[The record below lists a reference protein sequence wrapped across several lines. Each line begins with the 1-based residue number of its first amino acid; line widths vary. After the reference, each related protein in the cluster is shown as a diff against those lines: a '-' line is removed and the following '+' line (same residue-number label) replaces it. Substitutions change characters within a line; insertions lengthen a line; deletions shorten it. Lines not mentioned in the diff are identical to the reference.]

1 MSILHYCMWA
11 QQLIRM
17 VHLGVSLNHYQYID
31 QNGIV
36 NGAYLY
42 STILCSSLNQETF
55 WTVLLVMSCGIT
67 ITSSDATKV
76 QRYFIAVS
84 MFFFIRGQRHA
95 SNGLRIQGRMVF
107 IFNYV
112 YVGYN
117 DDFVLEFED
126 DANVENSIRAI
137 SPFRGFGR
145 RN

>member
-1 MSILHYCMWA
+1 MFEFKSRNVLDRFARHELRYY
-11 QQLIRM
+11 
-17 VHLGVSLNHYQYID
+17 NHFKRCYESTKIFHRRID
-31 QNGIV
+31 V
-36 NGAYLY
+36 
-42 STILCSSLNQETF
+42 
-55 WTVLLVMSCGIT
+55 
-67 ITSSDATKV
+67 
-76 QRYFIAVS
+76 
-84 MFFFIRGQRHA
+84 FFIRGQRHA

-107 IFNYV
+107 IFKYV